1 MKNKKRSASFYVWA
15 VIYTLLGLLL
25 AFLIAWNIGLSFK
38 WDVAVKLRELFN
50 TDVRNTAYYASTSLL
65 LQVIIILV
73 AGILVACL
81 VINDN
86 HAKHVEKMKRKL
98 KKSNEKI
105 ETQQS
110 ENN

>member
-15 VIYTLLGLLL
+15 VVYSLLGLLL

-65 LQVIIILV
+65 LQVLIIIV

-81 VINDN
+81 IVNDN
-86 HAKHVEKMKRKL
+86 HAKRVEKMKRKL

-105 ETQQS
+105 ETQP
-110 ENN
+110 ENE

>member
-50 TDVRNTAYYASTSLL
+50 TDVRNTQYFASSSLL
-65 LQVIIILV
+65 LQTLIVIV
-73 AGILVACL
+73 ALILVACL
-81 VINDN
+81 VVNDN
-86 HAKHVEKMKRKL
+86 HAKRVEKMKRKYL
-98 KKSNEKI
+98 KNNPSV
-105 ETQQS
+105 ET
-110 ENN
+110 EIAE